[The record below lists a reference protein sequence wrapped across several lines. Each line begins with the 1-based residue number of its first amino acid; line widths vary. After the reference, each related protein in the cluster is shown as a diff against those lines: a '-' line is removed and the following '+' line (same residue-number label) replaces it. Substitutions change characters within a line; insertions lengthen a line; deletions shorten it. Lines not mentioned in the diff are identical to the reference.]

1 MPRQRRKRK
10 PLRTKSPQPQSAKAA
25 DDLAY
30 EKAIALRLVKI
41 FKFMNLLALFFAVI
55 SFIKL
60 YVIEHIYGGWL
71 YSCYPALAVLS
82 VIVISLQKRVAPN
95 NSVMKQVLI
104 DPTEFRRRSTTFL
117 ALLIFINIVAA
128 FPLLYTYGYVPRAAN
143 WIQSVMPGKLRLATI
158 FTLGLRSL

>member
-1 MPRQRRKRK
+1 
-10 PLRTKSPQPQSAKAA
+10 
-25 DDLAY
+25 
-30 EKAIALRLVKI
+30 
-41 FKFMNLLALFFAVI
+41 MNLLALFFAVI

-143 WIQSVMPGKLRLATI
+143 WIQSVMPGKITISNNIYIGASFAIAAVVSGILGNLAYDILKHFVMKRLQRK
-158 FTLGLRSL
+158 G